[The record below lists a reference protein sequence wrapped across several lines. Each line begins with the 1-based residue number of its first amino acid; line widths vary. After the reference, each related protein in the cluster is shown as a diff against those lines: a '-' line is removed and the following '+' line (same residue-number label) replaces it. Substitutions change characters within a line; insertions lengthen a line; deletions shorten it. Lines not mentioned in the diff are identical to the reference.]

1 MCMHMHVRVLGMRT
15 TIEIGEEQRAQL
27 LKLAARRGEKGFSK
41 LVQEALEL
49 YLEAHSRA
57 DDKRRRALL
66 LRGALGEK
74 DAKRLREDTA
84 NIRGS
89 WR

>member
-1 MCMHMHVRVLGMRT
+1 MRT

-27 LKLAARRGEKGFSK
+27 LTLAARRGEKGFSN
-41 LVQEALEL
+41 LIREALAL
-49 YLEAHSRA
+49 YLDAYARA
-57 DDKRRRALL
+57 DDTRRRALL

-74 DAKRLREDTA
+74 DAQRLRQDTA
-84 NIRGS
+84 SIRGS

>member
-1 MCMHMHVRVLGMRT
+1 MHVRAWSVRT
-15 TIEIGEEQRAQL
+15 TIDIGEEQRAQL
-27 LKLAARRGEKGFSK
+27 LKLAARRGEKGFSN

-66 LRGALGEK
+66 LRGALGDK
-74 DAKRLREDTA
+74 DAKRLRERTA
-84 NIRGS
+84 SIRGS

>member
-1 MCMHMHVRVLGMRT
+1 MHMHVKVQGMRT

-27 LKLAARRGEKGFSK
+27 LKLAARRGEKGFSS
-41 LVQEALEL
+41 LVREALEL
-49 YLEAHSRA
+49 YLGAQSRA
-57 DDKRRRALL
+57 DDMRRRALL
-66 LRGALGEK
+66 LRGALNEK
-74 DAKRLREDTA
+74 DVKRLRETTE

>member
-1 MCMHMHVRVLGMRT
+1 MHMHVRIRSMRT
-15 TIEIGEEQRAQL
+15 TIEIREEQRAQL
-27 LKLAARRGEKGFSK
+27 LKLAARRGEKGFSN

-49 YLEAHSRA
+49 YLEAYSRA

-74 DAKRLREDTA
+74 EAKRLRESTA
-84 NIRGS
+84 DIRGS